1 MKYIGYFL
9 SVLASAAALSVSA
22 ADSLRVKPKHIAP
35 PPAAQHWAAPTRMSL
50 QGTADGVPDGLHM
63 VGVDDKT
70 VTLQWNSPEPTDG
83 YYDDFEGHPDFVIN
97 SPGSVGWEYLDMDN
111 EQTYTWAATSFPN
124 QGNKMAFI
132 VMNVAKTTPSV
143 VADYPDAKPYSGT
156 KMLVDFAV
164 QGQSNDFIISP
175 ELNFDRDFQISFR
188 AKSYNDTYGLERI
201 RVGYST
207 TGKRAS
213 DFIWV
218 SDGDYVEVP
227 TTWTLMSYKIPK
239 DAKYVTINCVSN
251 DAFMLFI
258 DDIFVGTNN
267 VRPLKAAASNPLVG
281 FNLYRNSVKVN
292 AEPIVS
298 LVYSDDVPDYGNY
311 TYTVTAVYE
320 DGTETGMSEPVNV
333 EVPDIR
339 LLPFEDD
346 FSSWVLDADKW
357 STPADDAG
365 NPSKWSVDYY
375 TYGLVDPCAAYQYSS
390 LKNYSQSLISR
401 QLNTTDVKNTWL
413 RFDLRMLNYNSTTGD
428 TLSVE
433 VSCDGK
439 NWTRCKYYLSDEGT
453 YSWRQELIDLSPYL
467 TGNLFQVRFRAHG
480 EEAFYIDYWYV
491 DDIKVWNPEWTSAS
505 LTVLAGGTPFAG
517 CSVSLEG
524 DGGGRYNAKAGAD
537 GKISFEK
544 IEADTYTIIIDEEG
558 HNLYKGKWIV
568 ENSSANDE
576 VVNVTTPVLS
586 VSETEL
592 HEDLNVED
600 KIEKTVTLE
609 NTGDGEV
616 MWRMLADHEIG
627 SGDISG
633 RFQLQQSFGASG
645 DLQSAIVFDGEYF
658 YTSSWYN
665 IGKFYKYD
673 RNGRFIEE
681 FDVEGMYY
689 KVDDMAFDGTYF
701 YGSDDTNAIYQLDL
715 RNKRLVK
722 TITIVDDPKINITHI
737 AYDPRSDEFWAG
749 GSNTICRINRE
760 GKITSAMRNISDEES
775 LDVYGSAYDNTTPGG
790 PYLWLSHEEMSYQGV
805 DRIVLRQYNLNTRRL
820 TDVKHEV
827 SDTPDYQYTP
837 MIYGAGIETTT
848 SLFDGTLSL
857 VGIMEQ
863 SPARIYVYK
872 LCDAG
877 DWLSYSPKAGVLKAG
892 EKQEVKITYNAIK
905 GVVGKDYSADLNI
918 FTLPDVDA
926 GKIDVSYTAVGPCA
940 TPRPVEL
947 TASSENGIDVNLA
960 WKSGEAE
967 ATPSGYNVYRDGVR
981 LNEKPL
987 AETAYVDKSVIR
999 GEYKYTVTAIYNDVE
1014 TNHSDSVV
1022 YKMTVGAP
1030 YFAPTG
1036 LSASVSENKNVS
1048 LAWTQPGLTR
1058 QDEATLRYDDGTC
1071 STGVGLADGGIFR
1084 IGAKWTGD
1092 DLIEHRG
1099 MKLDK
1104 VDVYVKEL
1112 CQALSLK
1119 IYKDGEAVRTQ
1130 TVKSSDIKYG
1140 QFNTVTLSEPLT
1152 VERGHDYIVAF
1163 IVAHDAGM
1171 MPIGIDAGTAVEGKS
1186 NLISTDGSEWSTC
1199 SRMGCGTG
1207 NVNIAAHFAPADDA
1221 EDAPVGYEVFRDD
1234 AQITTAPIS
1243 ELTYHDEVTEPGK
1256 HVYKVRSVYADGGVS
1271 GFTSGVTAEILDLG
1285 TPVAPG
1291 NINADVELN
1300 RTVRLRWD
1308 LPVEGGM
1315 SFPIDLTT
1323 TKVNTNDGCLE
1334 YINQFKGYISG
1345 EMGVASDGEYIYT
1358 TMRSVKGAVNKYT
1371 LDGEFVEG
1379 FSIDGVD
1386 NGILNLAYDGEDFYA
1401 STNGNWIYKIDMNKR
1416 VATDTISISEV
1427 ARHLAYIP
1435 DLDNGRG
1442 GFEVGDW
1449 ETSIYIDKRGSKLG
1463 TGPSYPGAAG
1473 TAYYNG
1479 VLYAFEQGYENPYVV
1494 SMYDLTTGKKMA
1506 SVDLKDYP
1514 ELSPETGTAA
1524 GGMSLITTKE
1534 GLNILA
1540 LALQGP
1546 TSARFIFLDPG
1557 TILGLEGYNVYRND
1571 VKVNDKPLK
1580 YRSYTTEE
1588 TDPGTYSYAVQTVY
1602 IDGSVSD
1609 KSQAA
1614 TVTIVDA
1621 GDCVPPSD
1629 IKAVPAECGYNVNLS
1644 FVDPATLDAAVY
1656 ESAEGQ
1662 TDGSVFAREGW
1673 INSND
1678 AWTVTSATAYQGN
1691 KSVEAAAGNSSLLI
1705 IPVGEADNAE
1715 NLFSFVARNENDSKG
1730 VGSISVYTSSGSST
1744 SEADFQKL
1752 STVTTTENWQKFSFT
1767 LPASV
1772 AYVALRSDAG
1782 KTSQYVDAV
1791 SVDTEDHALIHGY
1804 YVYRD
1809 GVKLNEEPV
1818 TAVSYTDHNLL
1829 PGTYNYQVSA
1839 IYVTSG
1845 LSELSEPVTAVV
1857 DYSNNYQAP
1866 GMLSAEKTSD
1876 GVQLYWS
1883 APAIGDGINLRWHSG
1898 TAHDAAG
1905 LPSGGGY
1912 FAGVQWT
1919 SDDLQSYGHLSLS
1932 EVEVYVNNVP
1942 DQMFLLVYEGTDLVR
1957 QQYVTNLRQYSFN
1970 NIKLNTPLQINPDR
1984 TLRVVLYVEHNEI
1997 SVPLG
2002 YDEGPAVVGKG
2013 DLYSSDG
2020 TTWETLTDNDIDG
2033 NWNITIVLRPYADFS
2048 SAAQAPAFGAFN
2060 VASRKAPSADV
2071 RLRTQAVS
2079 ESTSPLFGFEGY
2091 NVYCNGGRLTAAP
2104 IAETSY
2110 LDNTAKTTE
2119 YNEYQVKAV
2128 YSGYG
2133 EVGSN
2138 IVRVFTSGI
2147 ETVDGN
2153 DGIRITADGSSIY
2166 VYGLEAGMP
2175 VFVYDSAGHVVA
2187 TATARSADAVCI
2199 DMNSRPEGIYL
2210 VKAGSKVAKLNVTR
2224 K

>member
-1 MKYIGYFL
+1 MKYIKYFL
-9 SVLASAAALSVSA
+9 SVLASAVALNVSA
-22 ADSLRVKPKHIAP
+22 ADSIRVKPKHIAP
-35 PPAAQHWAAPTRMSL
+35 PPAAQYWQAPKRVSL
-50 QGTADGVPDGLHM
+50 SGTADGIPDGLHL
-63 VGVDDKT
+63 VGIDDKT

-83 YYDDFEGHPDFVIN
+83 FYDDFEGHSDFVIN

-111 EQTYTWAATSFPN
+111 AYTYTWAAASFPN
-124 QGNKMAFI
+124 QGSKMAFI
-132 VMNVAKTTPSV
+132 VMNVNNTSPSV
-143 VADYPDAKPYSGT
+143 ADDPDAKPYSGS

-218 SDGDYVEVP
+218 SEGDYVEVP

-251 DAFMLFI
+251 EAFMLFI

-292 AEPIVS
+292 SEPIVG
-298 LVYSDDVPDYGNY
+298 LLYADEVPDYGNY
-311 TYTVTAVYE
+311 TYAVTAVYE
-320 DGTETGMSEPVNV
+320 DGTETDMSEVLNV

-346 FSSWVLDADKW
+346 FSTWVLDADKW
-357 STPADDAG
+357 STPDDESG
-365 NPSKWSVDYY
+365 NPSKWSIDYY
-375 TYGLVDPCAAYQYSS
+375 TYGLVDPCVAYQYSS
-390 LKNYSQSLISR
+390 LKNYSQSLVTR
-401 QLNTTDVKNTWL
+401 ELNTSDMKNTWL
-413 RFDLRMLNYNSTTGD
+413 RFDLRLLNYRSTTGD

-439 NWTRCKYYLSDEGT
+439 TWHRCKYFVSDEGT
-453 YSWRQELIDLSPYL
+453 YTWRQELIDLSPYL

-491 DDIKVWNPEWTSAS
+491 DDIKIWNPEWTSAK
-505 LTVLAGGTPFAG
+505 LTVNIGGAPYAN
-517 CSVSLEG
+517 CNVSLEG
-524 DGGGRYNAKAGAD
+524 AGGGRHSVTTDANGAVE
-537 GKISFEK
+537 FEK
-544 IEADTYTIIIDEEG
+544 IEADTYTVVIDEEG
-558 HNLYKGKWIV
+558 HNLYKDKWTI
-568 ENSSANDE
+568 ESSSANDE
-576 VVNVTTPVLS
+576 VINVTTPIVT

-592 HEDLNVED
+592 HEDLNVEG
-600 KIEKTVTLE
+600 KAENTVTIE

-616 MWRMLADHEIG
+616 VWRMLSDHEIG

-673 RNGRFIEE
+673 RNGNFIEE
-681 FDVEGMYY
+681 FNVDGMYY
-689 KVDDMAFDGTYF
+689 KIDDMAFDGVYF
-701 YGSDDTNAIYQLDL
+701 YGSDDTNVIYQLDL

-722 TITIVDDPKINITHI
+722 TITIVDDPDINIAHI
-737 AYDPRSDEFWAG
+737 AYDPRTDEFWAG

-760 GKITSAMRNISDEES
+760 GKITSSMRNISDEES

-805 DRIVLRQYNLNTRRL
+805 ERIILRQYNLNTRRL

-837 MIYGAGIETTT
+837 MIYGAGIEATT
-848 SLFDGTLSL
+848 SLYDGTLSL

-863 SPARIYVYK
+863 SPARVYVYK

-877 DWLSYSPKAGVLKAG
+877 DWLSYSPKTGLLKPG
-892 EKQEVKITYNAIK
+892 EKQEVKVSYNAVN

-918 FTLPDVDA
+918 YTIPDVNA
-926 GKIDVSYTAVGPCA
+926 GKVAVSYTAVGPCA
-940 TPRPVEL
+940 TPRPVGL
-947 TASSENGIDVNLA
+947 TASSDNDVDVNLA

-967 ATPSGYNVYRDGVR
+967 TSPSGYNVYRDGVR
-981 LNEKPL
+981 LNESPV
-987 AETAYVDKSVIR
+987 AETSYVDKNVIR
-999 GEYKYTVTAIYNDVE
+999 GEYKYTVTAIYNGVE

-1022 YKMTVGAP
+1022 YDMTVGAP

-1048 LAWTQPGLTR
+1048 LSWTQPGLVR
-1058 QDEATLRYDDGTC
+1058 QSEATLRYDDGTC
-1071 STGVGLADGGIFR
+1071 STSVGLADGGIFW
-1084 IGAKWTGD
+1084 IGAKWDGD
-1092 DLIEHRG
+1092 DLVEHRG

-1104 VDVYVKEL
+1104 VDIYVKEL

-1119 IYKDGEAVRTQ
+1119 IYKDGEAVHTQ

-1140 QFNTVTLSEPLT
+1140 QFNTVTLSEPVT
-1152 VERGHDYIVAF
+1152 VERGHEYIVAF
-1163 IVAHDAGM
+1163 IVAHSAGV
-1171 MPIGIDAGTAVEGKS
+1171 MPIGMDAGTAVEGKS

-1199 SRMGCGTG
+1199 SRLGGGTG
-1207 NVNIAAHFAPADDA
+1207 NVNIAAHFAPAEDE
-1221 EDAPVGYEVFRDD
+1221 EDAPVGYDVFRDD
-1234 AQITTAPIS
+1234 VQVTTAPVS
-1243 ELTYHDEVTEPGK
+1243 GLTYHDEVAEPGK
-1256 HVYKVRSVYADGGVS
+1256 HIYKVRSVYADGVS
-1271 GFTSGVTAEILDLG
+1271 GFSSDAAVEILDLG
-1285 TPVAPG
+1285 TPAAP
-1291 NINADVELN
+1291 NKINADVELN

-1334 YINQFKGYISG
+1334 YINQFNGYISG

-1358 TMRSVKGAVNKYT
+1358 TMHSVTGAVNKYT
-1371 LDGEFVEG
+1371 LDGKFIEG
-1379 FSIDGVD
+1379 FKVEGVD

-1401 STNGNWIYKIDMNKR
+1401 STNGNWIYKIDMDKH

-1449 ETSIYIDKRGSKLG
+1449 ETSIYVNKRGSKLG
-1463 TGPSYPGAAG
+1463 AGPSYPGAAG

-1494 SMYDLTTGKKMA
+1494 SMYDFATGNKLA

-1557 TILGLEGYNVYRND
+1557 AIVGLEGYNVYRND

-1588 TDPGTYSYAVQTVY
+1588 TEPGTYSYAVQTVY
-1602 IDGSVSD
+1602 IDGTVSD
-1609 KSQAA
+1609 KSQA
-1614 TVTIVDA
+1614 TDVTIVDA

-1629 IKAVPAECGYNVNLS
+1629 VKAVQAECGYNVNVS
-1644 FVDPATLDAAVY
+1644 FVDPATLDADVY
-1656 ESAEGQ
+1656 EGAEIMA
-1662 TDGSVFAREGW
+1662 DGSAFAREGW
-1673 INSND
+1673 TNSND
-1678 AWTVTSATAYQGN
+1678 AWTVTSGCAYQGE
-1691 KSVEAAAGNSSLLI
+1691 KSVKVAAGNNSMLI
-1705 IPVGEADNAE
+1705 IPVGNDGADE
-1715 NLFSFVARNENDSKG
+1715 KLFSFVARNESDIKG
-1730 VGSISVYTSSGSST
+1730 TGSLSVYTSVSNST
-1744 SEADFQKL
+1744 DEADFQKYT
-1752 STVTTTENWQKFSFT
+1752 TVSTTEAWQQLSFT

-1772 AYVALRSDAG
+1772 AYVAIRSEAE
-1782 KTSQYVDAV
+1782 KTSQFVDAV
-1791 SVDTEDHALIHGY
+1791 SVDTEDNTLIHGY

-1809 GVKLNEEPV
+1809 GVKLNDEPV
-1818 TAVSYTDHNLL
+1818 TDVSYTDHNLL
-1829 PGTYNYQVSA
+1829 PGTYKYQVSA
-1839 IYVTSG
+1839 LYKTSG
-1845 LSELSEPVTAVV
+1845 LSELSEPVTVDV

-1866 GMLSAEKTSD
+1866 GMLSAEKTSE
-1876 GVQLYWS
+1876 GVQLNWS

-1912 FAGVQWT
+1912 FAGVQWL
-1919 SDDLQSYGHLSLS
+1919 SDDLQPYGNLSLS
-1932 EVEVYVNNVP
+1932 EVEVYVNNIP

-1984 TLRVVLYVEHNEI
+1984 TLRVVIYVEHNEI
-1997 SVPLG
+1997 SIPIG
-2002 YDEGPAVVGKG
+2002 YDEGPAVTGKG

-2033 NWNITIVLRPYADFS
+2033 NWNISIVLRPYADFS
-2048 SAAQAPAFGAFN
+2048 SVLQAPSFGAFN
-2060 VASRKAPSADV
+2060 VASRKAPAAGTQ
-2071 RLRTQAVS
+2071 LRTQAAS
-2079 ESTSPLFGFEGY
+2079 GATSPLFCFEGY
-2091 NVYCNGGRLTAAP
+2091 KVYCNGGNLTAAP
-2104 IAETSY
+2104 IVETSY
-2110 LDNTAKTTE
+2110 LDNTTKTTE

-2153 DGIRITADGSSIY
+2153 SGIRITADGSSIY

-2187 TATARSADAVCI
+2187 TATARSADAVCV

-2210 VKAGSKVAKLNVTR
+2210 VKAGSKVAKLNVT
-2224 K
+2224 KK

>member
-9 SVLASAAALSVSA
+9 SVLASAAVLSVSA
-22 ADSLRVKPKHIAP
+22 ADSLKVMPKHVAS
-35 PPAAQHWAAPTRMSL
+35 PPAAQYWSAPKRVSL
-50 QGTADGVPDGLHM
+50 AGTANGVPDGLHL
-63 VGVDDKT
+63 VGIDNKT

-83 YYDDFEGHPDFVIN
+83 FYDDFEGHSDFVIN

-111 EQTYTWAATSFPN
+111 AQTYTWSATSFPN

-132 VMNVAKTTPSV
+132 VMNVDKTTPSV
-143 VADYPDAKPYSGT
+143 ADNPNAKPYSGT
-156 KMLVDFAV
+156 KMLVDFSV
-164 QGQSNDFIISP
+164 PGKNNDFIISP

-188 AKSYNDTYGLERI
+188 AKSYTDSYGLERI

-218 SDGDYVEVP
+218 SEGDYVEVP
-227 TTWTLMSYKIPK
+227 TDWTLMSYKIPK
-239 DAKYVTINCVSN
+239 DAKYVTINCVSQ

-267 VRPLKAAASNPLVG
+267 VRPLRASATNPLVG

-292 AEPIVS
+292 SEPIVG
-298 LVYSDDVPDYGNY
+298 LLYSDEVPDYGNY

-320 DGTETGMSEPVNV
+320 DGTETEMSESLNV

-357 STPADDAG
+357 SAPVDDAG
-365 NPSKWSVDYY
+365 NANKWDIDYY
-375 TYGLVDPCAAYQYSS
+375 TYGLVDPCVSYHYSA
-390 LKNYSQSLISR
+390 LKNYSQSLYTR
-401 QLNTTDVKNTWL
+401 QLNTADIKNTWL
-413 RFDLRMLNYNSTTGD
+413 RFDLRLLNYNGTTGD

-433 VSCDGK
+433 LSCDGQT
-439 NWTRCKYYLSDEGT
+439 WTRCAYYVSDEGT
-453 YSWRQELIDLSPYL
+453 FTWRQELIDLSQYL

-480 EEAFYIDYWYV
+480 EDAFYIDYWYV
-491 DDIKVWNPEWTSAS
+491 DDIKIWNPDWTSAS
-505 LTVLAGGTPFAG
+505 LTVMAGGAPFAG
-517 CSVSLEG
+517 CKVAIEG
-524 DGGGRYNAKAGAD
+524 AGGCRYSGETDAN
-537 GKISFEK
+537 GKIDFGT
-544 IEADTYTIIIDEEG
+544 IEADTYTVEIDEEG
-558 HNLYKGKWIV
+558 YNFYREKWTV
-568 ENSSANDE
+568 ESSSSNNE
-576 VVNVTTPVLS
+576 VINVTIPVIS
-586 VSETEL
+586 VSDTEV

-600 KIEKTVTLE
+600 KAERTITIE

-616 MWRMLADHEIG
+616 MWRMLADHEVG

-673 RNGRFIEE
+673 RDGRFIEE
-681 FDVEGMYY
+681 FEVEDMYY

-701 YGSDDTNAIYQLDL
+701 YGSDDTNVIYQLDL

-722 TITIVDDPKINITHI
+722 TITIVDDPDINIAHI
-737 AYDPRSDEFWAG
+737 AYDPRTDEFWAG

-760 GKITSAMRNISDEES
+760 GKITSAMRNFSTEED
-775 LDVYGSAYDNTTPGG
+775 LDVYGSAYDNVTPGG
-790 PYLWLSHEEMSYQGV
+790 PYLWLSHEVMSYQGV
-805 DRIVLRQYNLNTRRL
+805 ERIVLRQYNLNTRRL
-820 TDVKHEV
+820 TDVEHEV
-827 SDTPDYQYTP
+827 TDTPDYQYTP
-837 MIYGAGIETTT
+837 MVYGAGIETTT

-863 SPARIYVYK
+863 SPSRVYVYK

-877 DWLSYSPKAGVLKAG
+877 NWLSYSPKTGVLKAG
-892 EKQEVKITYNAIK
+892 EKQDVKINYNAIK
-905 GVVGKDYSADLNI
+905 GVVGEEYSADLNI
-918 FTLPDVDA
+918 YTLPDIKA
-926 GKIDVSYTAVGPCA
+926 GTVNVGYAAVGPCA

-947 TASSENGIDVNLA
+947 TASSSNGIDVNMA
-960 WKSGEAE
+960 WKSGEA
-967 ATPSGYNVYRDGVR
+967 ATAPSGYNVYRDGVR
-981 LNEKPL
+981 LNEAPV
-987 AETAYVDKSVIR
+987 AETSYVDKNVIR
-999 GEYKYTVTAIYNDVE
+999 GQYKYTVTAIYNEVE

-1022 YKMTVGAP
+1022 YDMTVGAP
-1030 YFAPTG
+1030 YFAPTS
-1036 LSASVSENKNVS
+1036 LSATVSENKNVALS
-1048 LAWTQPGLTR
+1048 WDLPGLVR
-1058 QDEATLRYDDGTC
+1058 QEEATLRYDDGVC
-1071 STGVGLADGGIFR
+1071 STGIGLTDGGIFWV
-1084 IGAKWTGD
+1084 GTKWTGD
-1092 DLIEHRG
+1092 DLIEYRG

-1119 IYKDGEAVRTQ
+1119 IYKDGESIRTQ
-1130 TVKSSDIKYG
+1130 AVKSSDIKYG
-1140 QFNTVTLSEPLT
+1140 QFNTVTLSEPVT
-1152 VERGHDYIVAF
+1152 VERGHEYTVAF

-1171 MPIGIDAGTAVEGKS
+1171 MPIGMDAGTAVEGKS
-1186 NLISTDGSEWSTC
+1186 NLISTNGSEWSTC
-1199 SRMGCGTG
+1199 SRLGCGTG
-1207 NVNIAAHFAPADDA
+1207 NVNIAAHFAPAEDA
-1221 EDAPVGYEVFRDD
+1221 EEEPVGYEVFRNDTM
-1234 AQITTAPIS
+1234 ITAAPVA
-1243 ELTYHDEVTEPGK
+1243 ELAYSDQVAEPGK
-1256 HVYKVRSVYADGGVS
+1256 HVYKVRSVYADGGLS

-1291 NINADVELN
+1291 KINADVELN

-1315 SFPIDLTT
+1315 SFPVDLTT
-1323 TKVNTNDGCLE
+1323 TNVNTNEGCLE
-1334 YINQFKGYISG
+1334 YISQFNGYISG
-1345 EMGVASDGEYIYT
+1345 EMGIASDGEYIYT
-1358 TMRSVKGAVNKYT
+1358 TMHSVTGAVNKYT
-1371 LDGEFVEG
+1371 LDGEFIEG
-1379 FSIDGVD
+1379 FIIEGVD
-1386 NGILNLAYDGEDFYA
+1386 NGMSNLVYDGEDFYA
-1401 STNGNWIYKIDMNKR
+1401 SAKGNSIYKIDMDKR
-1416 VATDTISISEV
+1416 VATDTITISEV

-1449 ETSIYIDKRGSKLG
+1449 ETSIYVNKRGSKLG
-1463 TGPSYPGAAG
+1463 VGPSYLGAAG

-1479 VLYAFEQGYENPYVV
+1479 VLYSFEQGYENPYVV
-1494 SMYDLTTGKKMA
+1494 SMYDFATGKKLA
-1506 SVDLKDYP
+1506 SVDIKDYP
-1514 ELSPETGTAA
+1514 ELSPETGMAA
-1524 GGMSLITTKE
+1524 GGMSVITTKE
-1534 GLNILA
+1534 GLSILA

-1546 TSARFIFLDPG
+1546 SSARFFFLDPG
-1557 TILGLEGYNVYRND
+1557 TIPGLEGYNVYRND

-1580 YRSYTTEE
+1580 FRSYTTEE
-1588 TDPGTYSYAVQTVY
+1588 TEPGTYNYAVQTVY

-1614 TVTIVDA
+1614 SVTIIDA

-1629 IKAVPAECGYNVNLS
+1629 VKAVQAECGYNVNVS

-1662 TDGSVFAREGW
+1662 ADGSAFAREGW
-1673 INSND
+1673 TNSND
-1678 AWTVTSATAYQGN
+1678 AWTVTSATAYQGVN
-1691 KSVEAAAGNSSLLI
+1691 SVEAAAGNSSLLI
-1705 IPVGEADNAE
+1705 IPVGDEAAAAK
-1715 NLFSFVARNENDSKG
+1715 LFSFVARNADDSKG
-1730 VGSISVYTSSGSST
+1730 VGSLSVYTSDGNST
-1744 SEADFQKL
+1744 SEADFQRL

-1767 LPASV
+1767 LPESA
-1772 AYVALRSDAG
+1772 AYVALRSDAD
-1782 KTSQYVDAV
+1782 KTAQFVDAV
-1791 SVDTEDHALIHGY
+1791 SVDTEDRALIYGY

-1809 GVKLNEEPV
+1809 GVKLNDEPV
-1818 TAVSYTDHNLL
+1818 TAISYTDYNLL
-1829 PGTYNYQVSA
+1829 PGTYKYQVSA
-1839 IYVTSG
+1839 LYTTSG

-1866 GMLSAEKTSD
+1866 GMLSAEKTAD
-1876 GVQLYWS
+1876 GVQLNWS

-1905 LPSGGGY
+1905 MPNGGAY

-1932 EVEVYVNNVP
+1932 EVEVYVNNIP

-1997 SVPLG
+1997 SIPLG
-2002 YDEGPAVVGKG
+2002 YDEGPAVTGKG

-2020 TTWETLTDNDIDG
+2020 ITWETLTDNDIDG
-2033 NWNITIVLRPYADFS
+2033 NWNMTIVLRPYADFS
-2048 SAAQAPAFGAFN
+2048 AAAQAPAFGAFN
-2060 VASRKAPSADV
+2060 VSSRNVASAGAQ
-2071 RLRTQAVS
+2071 LRTQSIS
-2079 ESTSPLFGFEGY
+2079 EATSPLFGFEGY
-2091 NVYCNGGRLTAAP
+2091 NVYCNGGRLTVAP

-2147 ETVDGN
+2147 ETFDGN
-2153 DGIRITADGSSIY
+2153 DGIRIKADGSNIY

-2187 TATARSADAVCI
+2187 TATARSAGSVSI
-2199 DMNSRPEGIYL
+2199 NMNSRPEGMYL